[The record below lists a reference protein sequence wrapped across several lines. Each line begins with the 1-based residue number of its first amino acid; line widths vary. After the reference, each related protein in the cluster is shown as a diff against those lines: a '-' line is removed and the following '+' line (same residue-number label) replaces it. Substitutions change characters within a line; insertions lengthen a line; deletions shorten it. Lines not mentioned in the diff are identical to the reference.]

1 MMLRV
6 GDLSCLTDDAIGEN
20 AESAVSGMVYHLKK
34 VSNLWKDVLPN
45 AVGHNSGRG
54 SGGRGSGG
62 SGGSGGSSRNGG
74 GGSGGGRSGSLQAS
88 NANAAPTMYH
98 RAMGALLGVVATEL
112 MKRVDALEGNT
123 TTSNKHEMQ
132 HLLKILVHEAP
143 KVFEEGAQLVD
154 FVPNWGRL
162 LRAANGEGGEGGEA
176 SGL

>member
-54 SGGRGSGG
+54 SGGRGS
-62 SGGSGGSSRNGG
+62 SGIRGSSRNGG

-162 LRAANGEGGEGGEA
+162 LRAANGEGGEGGDA
-176 SGL
+176 SGF